1 MQNLIPTTPLE
12 HLTRIEF
19 KGQPVLTTAQLA
31 AALSTPDKVVTAQN
45 LSYNFKYNASR
56 YVEGKHFFKVEGD
69 ELEFLRSGNSGL
81 QISPK
86 TRSVYLWTKRGCL
99 HHCKSVNTDVAWKVY
114 EYLEDNYFNHLVSK
128 DLPPITVDNFE
139 RAAAMR
145 KLACHSKDP
154 YKREKLVAE
163 AANLLFGEEV
173 FAEPAPVKAV
183 EQLSLFYMT

>member
-1 MQNLIPTTPLE
+1 MQNLIPTTPLGN
-12 HLTRIEF
+12 LTRIEF

-31 AALSTPDKVVTAQN
+31 EFYETNADNIKR
-45 LSYNFKYNASR
+45 NFSNNR
-56 YVEGKHFFKVEGD
+56 ERFIEGKHYFKVEGD
-69 ELEFLRSGNSGL
+69 DLEFLRGKNFHL

-86 TRSVYLWTKRGCL
+86 TRTLYLWTKKGCAR
-99 HHCKSVNTDVAWKVY
+99 HCKSVGTNQAWDVFEA
-114 EYLEDNYFNHLVSK
+114 LEDNYFNHFVSK

-163 AANLLFGEEV
+163 AANLLFGREE
-173 FAEPAPVKAV
+173 FTAPNFQPV
-183 EQLSLFYMT
+183 EQLSLFYMK